1 MNKIIAFDMDGTIA
15 DLYAVKDWL
24 PKLLAEDE
32 SPYMEAAP
40 MWDMKELRRILIRLA
55 GKGWEIRIISWL
67 SKGAS
72 REYKEKIRIAKR
84 AWLEKYNF
92 PADKVHLI
100 EYGTTKAD
108 CIRKHA
114 EVAIL
119 IDDDKKVRHGWH
131 LGRTI
136 NPQEENIL
144 EELKKLI

>member
-1 MNKIIAFDMDGTIA
+1 MSKKIIAFDMDGTIA
-15 DLYAVKDWL
+15 DLYSVKDWL
-24 PKLLAEDE
+24 PKLMAEDA
-32 SPYMEAAP
+32 SPYREARP
-40 MWDMKELRRILIRLA
+40 MWDMAELRRILIKLA

-72 REYKEKIRIAKR
+72 RQYKEKIRIAKR
-84 AWLEKYNF
+84 EWLRKYNF
-92 PADKVHLI
+92 PAEKVHLV

-119 IDDDKKVRHGWH
+119 IDDNRQVRHGWH

-136 NPQEENIL
+136 NPQEVNIL
-144 EELKKLI
+144 EELKKL